1 MSEPLTTIAT
11 VAASGSPPEPGSD
24 DARRLCADAAAALLA
39 ATSAPNAA
47 SPSAAADPRL
57 VPLQAS
63 RVLLRDASTAAPLHA
78 EGVLVAFAEA
88 ACAQP
93 SDASGDVR
101 LEGIKCLN
109 NALLTS
115 EVAVRAF
122 AEAEGG
128 ELPVRVLGLLREEG
142 LDTALLVRC
151 CRVLVY
157 LCSSHG
163 SSGKRLATEA
173 GGIDLLVTAL
183 EQHEIGSPNYW
194 DVDDRH
200 ERIEYLLRLM
210 FVFCFHVEGDVRG
223 MLRGGDS
230 TTDGDDD
237 AEAKDGKEGAGSAD
251 TKVDS
256 VGAAGGCGGQS
267 EVASSGVLDAA
278 APEMSVLERSM
289 ERLGMALRDMLLNVP
304 TSPVTEYDSSAL
316 STDPAMVEGAGAV
329 AVAVAGGGETKSGGG
344 AEAVGAATEGSAS
357 TAAAVPATA
366 ADSAVAVAV
375 TAAAEVATAAHLRGI
390 EIKDPKA
397 RVVVQEV
404 AKILTLAP
412 DAFFSFLGAAGVAPT
427 IMALLYSRT
436 EVSVGLVAAGAPMR
450 VQIQANDDLF
460 PLLVA
465 SHKLIEF
472 SPSAHEQFKALIFP
486 TPMDDI
492 PDNSYVTAAGK
503 VEKHT
508 QPTDSPFGSFRYML
522 LKLMTFTETG
532 VKRAASEFLWML
544 CDSSAEE
551 FTARTGFGNAV
562 RFSSYGW

>member
-11 VAASGSPPEPGSD
+11 VAASGSAPEPGSD
-24 DARRLCADAAAALLA
+24 DARRLCADAAAGLLA
-39 ATSAPNAA
+39 ATSAPHAA
-47 SPSAAADPRL
+47 LTSAVADPRL

-63 RVLLRDASTAAPLHA
+63 RVLLRDATTAAPLHA

-88 ACAQP
+88 ACTIAQP

-128 ELPVRVLGLLREEG
+128 ELPVRVLGVLREEG

-173 GGIDLLVTAL
+173 GGIELLVTAL

-194 DVDDRH
+194 DVDERH

-230 TTDGDDD
+230 T
-237 AEAKDGKEGAGSAD
+237 KDGKDDTESAD
-251 TKVDS
+251 TKKDAV
-256 VGAAGGCGGQS
+256 VAPGGCGGQS
-267 EVASSGVLDAA
+267 GVASSSVLDAA

-304 TSPVTEYDSSAL
+304 TSPVTEHDSSDL
-316 STDPAMVEGAGAV
+316 STDPAMVGARAV
-329 AVAVAGGGETKSGGG
+329 ADEAAGGGETKEAGGG
-344 AEAVGAATEGSAS
+344 AEAAGAATEGTAS
-357 TAAAVPATA
+357 IAVPATA
-366 ADSAVAVAV
+366 ADSAAHAAV

-412 DAFFSFLGAAGVAPT
+412 DAFFSFLGAAGAAPT

-562 RFSSYGW
+562 RFSYGWW